1 MESFR
6 RILLDR
12 PLLIWNHNG
21 ENFRILDQIRLGL
34 HTISL
39 IIEDTA
45 RILAPLDSP
54 RSPDEF
60 SVK

>member
-1 MESFR
+1 MEV
-6 RILLDR
+6 I
-12 PLLIWNHNG
+12 
-21 ENFRILDQIRLGL
+21 ENFRILEFLGL

-54 RSPDEF
+54 RSPDAF
-60 SVK
+60 SIN

>member
-1 MESFR
+1 MEV
-6 RILLDR
+6 I
-12 PLLIWNHNG
+12 
-21 ENFRILDQIRLGL
+21 EYFRILDQIRSGL

-60 SVK
+60 SIN